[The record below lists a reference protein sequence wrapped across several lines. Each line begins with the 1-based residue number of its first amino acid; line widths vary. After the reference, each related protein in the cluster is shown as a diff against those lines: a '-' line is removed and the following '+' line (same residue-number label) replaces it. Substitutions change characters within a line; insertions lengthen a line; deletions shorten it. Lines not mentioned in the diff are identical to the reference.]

1 MGTDLTIDPGRIT
14 ADTQLLGSPTCRR
27 FLSSLWELEGH
38 ALRVTPTVALELPGN
53 VRAAE
58 ERRWQRIIQLDVEA
72 LNRRYEAGTYNAIL
86 KAARAAAET
95 WIEDELERPYGLVAV
110 PRTVDTDKKAAELA
124 RSMPRVCFRSTND
137 ENERNDRAIVAEAV
151 VHRFTLL
158 ASQNLRS
165 IAHQRLN
172 EWLQDRGHTDQ
183 PLIVQIQEALP
194 ARSRTADALE
204 TTCLRAV
211 MGAALPA
218 SDRGTGHDIRALT
231 RFIDILK
238 RGHASQ
244 CGLWAEDGL
253 KTAGNVAH
261 LIRGTRENLPMHTR
275 EAEERRLDTTGKA
288 ARKAGYQGR

>member
-1 MGTDLTIDPGRIT
+1 MGTDLTVDASRIT

-58 ERRWQRIIQLDVEA
+58 ERRWQRTIQLDVETR
-72 LNRRYEAGTYNAIL
+72 NRRYEPATYNAIL
-86 KAARAAAET
+86 KATRAAAEA
-95 WIEDELERPYGLVAV
+95 WIEDELDRPHGLVAV
-110 PRTVDTDKKAAELA
+110 PRTVDTDKQAADLA
-124 RSMPRVCFRSTND
+124 RTMPGVCFRSTND

-172 EWLQDRGHTDQ
+172 EWLQDQGHTDR
-183 PLIVQIQEALP
+183 PLIVQIREALP
-194 ARSRTADALE
+194 ARSRTAADLE
-204 TTCLRAV
+204 TACLRAV

-218 SDRGTGHDIRALT
+218 RDRGAEHDIQALA

-238 RGHASQ
+238 RGHAGQ
-244 CGLWAEDGL
+244 CGYWAEDGL
-253 KTAGNVAH
+253 KTAGDVAR
-261 LIRGTRENLPMHTR
+261 LVRAARQNLPVHTR